1 MNEEKNVKSSTV
13 LIENCTSRTMQFH
26 IEPECFPFEV
36 PAEKAVEISGDYES
50 EPITIQ
56 FSDDDGSGVFGAV
69 FPGDGDVVVK
79 VDGQDVT
86 EMM

>member
-1 MNEEKNVKSSTV
+1 MNEEKKVRRSTI
-13 LIENCTSRTMQFH
+13 LIENRTSKAMQFH

-36 PAEKAVEISGDYES
+36 PAEKAAEVSGDYES

-56 FSDDDGSGVFGAV
+56 FSDDEGNGLFGAV
-69 FPGDGDVVVK
+69 FPGDGDVVIK
-79 VDGQDVT
+79 VDGKDVT

>member
-1 MNEEKNVKSSTV
+1 MNEEKNVKTSTF
-13 LIENCTSRTMQFH
+13 LIENRTSRTMQFH
-26 IEPECFPFEV
+26 IEPECFPFEI
-36 PAEKAVEISGDYES
+36 PAGKAAEVSGDYES

-56 FSDDDGSGVFGAV
+56 FSDDEGNGVFGAV

-86 EMM
+86 EIM